1 MLMERMTENNNREN
15 HMYQIDKTTNS
26 ITALS
31 AKGFGALGFSER
43 AHLQEWIAKCPECLG
58 EELLIIA
65 KEFDGFDETK
75 ERLDLL
81 ALDKQGGLV
90 LIENKLDDSGRDVVW
105 QSLKYASY
113 CSSLSKSQIVAI
125 HQSYL
130 AKNGGGDARE
140 KIEEFLEKE
149 DFENVILNSG
159 IDQRIILVAA
169 NFRKEVTSTVLW
181 LLQHGIRLQC
191 IRATAFDNG
200 GQLFLNM
207 EKIIP
212 TPEAEDF
219 MIGLAGKEKEQQSTE
234 HSLVKREKL
243 RLAFWEQ
250 TLAALENAGV
260 TLYQNVSPSADHW
273 LDAGSGLSGVPFRM
287 IFSQKEA
294 RADISISRGKKAENK
309 WIFDRLHEQKE
320 AIEAAFEA
328 PLEWLRL
335 DDKKASGIRHRK
347 EFDGYD
353 PANWPAMIEWLT
365 KHVKRLEKAFGG
377 RLKPLGQ
384 KLKAEFNSS
393 GAFQEEVEG

>member
-1 MLMERMTENNNREN
+1 
-15 HMYQIDKTTNS
+15 MYEIDKTTNS

-58 EELLIIA
+58 EELLILA
-65 KEFDGFDETK
+65 KEFDGFDETR

-105 QSLKYASY
+105 QALKYASY

-125 HQSYL
+125 FQSHL

-140 KIEEFLEKE
+140 KIEEFLDKE
-149 DFENVILNSG
+149 DYENLILNSG
-159 IDQRIILVAA
+159 IDQRVILVAA
-169 NFRKEVTSTVLW
+169 HFRKEVTSTVLW

-200 GQLFLNM
+200 GQIFLNM
-207 EKIIP
+207 EQIIP

-219 MIGLAGKEKEQQSTE
+219 MIKVVEKEKEQQTTE
-234 HSLVKREKL
+234 RTQLKRVKL

-250 TLAALENAGV
+250 TLAALEAAGV
-260 TLYQNVSPSADHW
+260 TLYSNVSPSNDHW
-273 LDAGSGLSGVPFRM
+273 LNAGSGLSGVPFTM

-294 RADISISRGKKAENK
+294 RADLSIGRGSKEENK
-309 WIFDRLHEQKE
+309 WLFDRLYEQKN
-320 AIEAAFEA
+320 AIEADFGA
-328 PLEWLRL
+328 PMEWLRL
-335 DDKKASGIRHRK
+335 DNKKAAGIRYRK

-353 PANWPAMIEWLT
+353 PEHWPEMIEWLT
-365 KHVKRLEKAFGG
+365 QHVKRLEKAFGG

-384 KLKAEFNSS
+384 KLKTEFNST
-393 GAFQEEVEG
+393 GAFQEEVEGGA

>member
-1 MLMERMTENNNREN
+1 
-15 HMYQIDKTTNS
+15 MYQIDKTTNS

-31 AKGFGALGFSER
+31 AKGFGALGFNER

-58 EELLIIA
+58 EELLILA

-90 LIENKLDDSGRDVVW
+90 VIENKLDDSGRDVVW
-105 QSLKYASY
+105 QALKYASY
-113 CSSLSKSQIVAI
+113 CSSLSKSQIVGI

-130 AKNGGGDARE
+130 AKNGGGDAQER
-140 KIEEFLEKE
+140 IEDFLDKE

-159 IDQRIILVAA
+159 NDQRIILVAA

-207 EKIIP
+207 EQIIP

-219 MIGLAGKEKEQQSTE
+219 MIGVAEKEKEQQSTE
-234 HSLVKREKL
+234 RSLVKREKL

-250 TLAALENAGV
+250 TLAALEKAGV
-260 TLYQNVSPSADHW
+260 TLYSNVSPSKDHW
-273 LDAGSGLSGVPFRM
+273 LHAGSGLNGAPFTM
-287 IFSQKEA
+287 IFSHKEA
-294 RADISISRGKKAENK
+294 RVEHSLGRGNKEENK
-309 WIFDRLHEQKE
+309 WLFDRLHEQKD
-320 AIEAAFEA
+320 AIEADFGA
-328 PLEWLRL
+328 PLEWRRL
-335 DDKKASGIRHRK
+335 DDKKTSRIRYWK

-353 PANWPAMIEWLT
+353 QEKWPEMIEWLT
-365 KHVKRLEKAFGG
+365 KHVKQLEKAFGG

-384 KLKAEFNSS
+384 KLKAEFNST

>member
-1 MLMERMTENNNREN
+1 
-15 HMYQIDKTTNS
+15 MYQIDKTSNS

-58 EELLIIA
+58 EELLILA
-65 KEFDGFDETK
+65 KEFDGFDETR

-105 QSLKYASY
+105 QALKYASY

-125 HQSYL
+125 FQSHL
-130 AKNGGGDARE
+130 AKNGGGDAQE
-140 KIEEFLEKE
+140 KIEEFLDKE
-149 DFENVILNSG
+149 DYENLILNSG
-159 IDQRIILVAA
+159 IDQRVILVAA
-169 NFRKEVTSTVLW
+169 HFRKEVTSTVLW

-200 GQLFLNM
+200 GQIFLNM
-207 EKIIP
+207 EQIIP

-219 MIGLAGKEKEQQSTE
+219 MIKVVEKEKEQQTTE
-234 HSLVKREKL
+234 RTQLKRVKL

-250 TLAALENAGV
+250 TLAALESAGV
-260 TLYQNVSPSADHW
+260 TLYSNVSPSKDHW
-273 LDAGSGLSGVPFRM
+273 LNAGSGLSGVPYEI

-294 RADISISRGKKAENK
+294 RTDLKIGRGSKEENK
-309 WIFDRLHEQKE
+309 WLFDRLYEQKDS
-320 AIEAAFEA
+320 IEADFGA

-335 DDKKASGIRHRK
+335 DDKKVSGIRYRQD
-347 EFDGYD
+347 FDGYD
-353 PANWPAMIEWLT
+353 QENWPEMIEWLT
-365 KHVKRLEKAFGG
+365 QHVKRLEKAFGG

-384 KLKAEFNSS
+384 KLKAEFNST

>member
-1 MLMERMTENNNREN
+1 
-15 HMYQIDKTTNS
+15 MYQIDKTTNS

-58 EELLIIA
+58 EELLILA
-65 KEFDGFDETK
+65 KEFDGFDETR

-90 LIENKLDDSGRDVVW
+90 VIENKLDDSGRDVVW
-105 QSLKYASY
+105 QALKYASY

-125 HQSYL
+125 FQSHL

-159 IDQRIILVAA
+159 IDQRLILVAA

-207 EKIIP
+207 EQIIP
-212 TPEAEDF
+212 TPEAADF
-219 MIGLAGKEKEQQSTE
+219 MIGVAEKEKEQQSTE
-234 HSLVKREKL
+234 RSHLKREKL

-250 TLAALENAGV
+250 TLAALESAGV
-260 TLYQNVSPSADHW
+260 TLYSNVSPSRDHW
-273 LDAGSGLSGVPFRM
+273 LNAGSGLSGVPFTM

-294 RADISISRGKKAENK
+294 RADLVIARGSKEENK
-309 WIFDRLHEQKE
+309 WLFDRLHEQKA
-320 AIEAAFEA
+320 AIEADFGA
-328 PLEWLRL
+328 PLEWLRM
-335 DDKKASGIRHRK
+335 DSKKASGIRYRK

-353 PANWPAMIEWLT
+353 PEHWPEMIEWLT
-365 KHVKRLEKAFGG
+365 QHMKCLEKAFGS

-393 GAFQEEVEG
+393 GAYQGEVEG

>member
-1 MLMERMTENNNREN
+1 
-15 HMYQIDKTTNS
+15 MYQIDKTTNS

-31 AKGFGALGFSER
+31 VKGFGALGFSER

-58 EELLIIA
+58 EELLILA
-65 KEFDGFDETK
+65 KEFDGFDETR

-105 QSLKYASY
+105 QALKYASY

-125 HQSYL
+125 FQSHL

-140 KIEEFLEKE
+140 KIEEFLDKE
-149 DFENVILNSG
+149 DYENLILNSG
-159 IDQRIILVAA
+159 IDQRVILVAA
-169 NFRKEVTSTVLW
+169 HFRKEVTSTALW

-200 GQLFLNM
+200 GQIFLNM
-207 EKIIP
+207 EQIIP

-219 MIGLAGKEKEQQSTE
+219 MIKVVEKEKEQQTTE
-234 HSLVKREKL
+234 RTQLKRVKL

-250 TLAALENAGV
+250 TLAALEAAGV
-260 TLYQNVSPSADHW
+260 TRYSNVNPSDDHW
-273 LDAGSGLSGVPFRM
+273 LDAGSGLSGVPFTM

-294 RADISISRGKKAENK
+294 RADLSISRGSREENK
-309 WIFDRLHEQKE
+309 WLFDRLYEQKD
-320 AIEAAFEA
+320 AIEADFGA
-328 PLEWLRL
+328 PMEWLRL
-335 DDKKASGIRHRK
+335 DNRKAAGIRYRK
-347 EFDGYD
+347 EFHGYD
-353 PANWPAMIEWLT
+353 PENWPEMIEWLT
-365 KHVKRLEKAFGG
+365 QHVKRLEKAFGG

-384 KLKAEFNSS
+384 KLRAEFNST

>member
-1 MLMERMTENNNREN
+1 
-15 HMYQIDKTTNS
+15 MYQIDKTTNS

-90 LIENKLDDSGRDVVW
+90 VIENKLDDSGRDVVW
-105 QSLKYASY
+105 QALKYASY
-113 CSSLSKSQIVAI
+113 CSSLSKSQIVTI
-125 HQSYL
+125 HQNYL
-130 AKNGGGDARE
+130 MKNGGGDARE
-140 KIEEFLEKE
+140 RIEEFLEKE

-219 MIGLAGKEKEQQSTE
+219 MIGVAEKEKEQQKTE

-250 TLAALENAGV
+250 ALAALDAAGV
-260 TLYQNVSPSADHW
+260 TLYSNVSPSKDHW
-273 LDAGSGLSGVPFRM
+273 LNAGSGLSGVPYQM
-287 IFSQKEA
+287 IFSQKEV
-294 RADISISRGKKAENK
+294 RVGLWLCRSSMEENK
-309 WIFDRLHEQKE
+309 WIFDRLHGQKE
-320 AIEAAFEA
+320 THEKDFGA
-328 PLEWLRL
+328 PLEWRRMN
-335 DDKKASGIRHRK
+335 DKKAAGIGYRK

-353 PANWPAMIEWLT
+353 PEHWPEMIEWLT
-365 KHVKRLEKAFGG
+365 HHVKRLEKAFGS

>member
-1 MLMERMTENNNREN
+1 
-15 HMYQIDKTTNS
+15 MYQIDKTTNS

-58 EELLIIA
+58 EELLILA
-65 KEFDGFDETK
+65 KEFDGFDETR

-105 QSLKYASY
+105 QALKYASY

-125 HQSYL
+125 FQSHL

-140 KIEEFLEKE
+140 KIEEFLDKE
-149 DFENVILNSG
+149 DYENLILNSG
-159 IDQRIILVAA
+159 IDQRVILVAA
-169 NFRKEVTSTVLW
+169 HFRKEVTSTVLW
-181 LLQHGIRLQC
+181 LLPHGIRLQC

-200 GQLFLNM
+200 GQIFLNM
-207 EKIIP
+207 EQIIP

-219 MIGLAGKEKEQQSTE
+219 MIKVVEKEKEQQTTE
-234 HSLVKREKL
+234 RTQLKRVKL

-250 TLAALENAGV
+250 TLAALEAAGV
-260 TLYQNVSPSADHW
+260 TLYSNVSPSNDHW
-273 LDAGSGLSGVPFRM
+273 LNAGSGLSGVPFTM

-294 RADISISRGKKAENK
+294 RADLSIGRGSKEENK
-309 WIFDRLHEQKE
+309 WLFDRLYEQKD
-320 AIEAAFEA
+320 AIETDFGA
-328 PLEWLRL
+328 PMEWLRL
-335 DDKKASGIRHRK
+335 DNKKAAGIRYRK

-353 PANWPAMIEWLT
+353 PEHWPEMIEWLT
-365 KHVKRLEKAFGG
+365 QHVKRLEKAFGG

-393 GAFQEEVEG
+393 GAFQEEVEGGA

>member
-1 MLMERMTENNNREN
+1 
-15 HMYQIDKTTNS
+15 MYQIDKTTNS

-58 EELLIIA
+58 EELLILA
-65 KEFDGFDETK
+65 KEFDGFDETR

-105 QSLKYASY
+105 QALKYASY

-125 HQSYL
+125 FQSHL

-140 KIEEFLEKE
+140 TIEEFLDKE
-149 DFENVILNSG
+149 DYENLILNSG
-159 IDQRIILVAA
+159 IDQRVILVAA
-169 NFRKEVTSTVLW
+169 HFRKEVTSTVLW

-200 GQLFLNM
+200 GQVFLNM
-207 EKIIP
+207 EQIIP

-219 MIGLAGKEKEQQSTE
+219 MIKVVEKEKEQQTTE
-234 HSLVKREKL
+234 RTQLKRVKL

-250 TLAALENAGV
+250 TLAALEAAGV
-260 TLYQNVSPSADHW
+260 TLYTNVSPSNDYW
-273 LDAGSGLSGVPFRM
+273 LNTGSGLSGVPFTM

-294 RADISISRGKKAENK
+294 RTDLSIGRGSREENK
-309 WIFDRLHEQKE
+309 WLFDRLYEQKD
-320 AIEAAFEA
+320 AIEADFGA
-328 PLEWLRL
+328 PMEWLRL
-335 DDKKASGIRHRK
+335 DNKKAAGIRYRK

-353 PANWPAMIEWLT
+353 PEHWPEMIEWLT
-365 KHVKRLEKAFGG
+365 EHVKRLEKAFGG

-384 KLKAEFNSS
+384 KLKAEFNST
-393 GAFQEEVEG
+393 GAFQEEVEGGA

>member
-1 MLMERMTENNNREN
+1 
-15 HMYQIDKTTNS
+15 MYQIDKTTNS

-31 AKGFGALGFSER
+31 VKGFGALGFSER

-58 EELLIIA
+58 EELLILA
-65 KEFDGFDETK
+65 KEFDGFDETR

-105 QSLKYASY
+105 QALKYASY

-125 HQSYL
+125 FQSHL
-130 AKNGGGDARE
+130 VKNGGGDARE
-140 KIEEFLEKE
+140 KIEEFLDKE
-149 DFENVILNSG
+149 DYENLILNSG
-159 IDQRIILVAA
+159 IDQRVILVAA
-169 NFRKEVTSTVLW
+169 HFRKEVTSTVLW

-200 GQLFLNM
+200 GQIFLNM
-207 EKIIP
+207 EQIIP

-219 MIGLAGKEKEQQSTE
+219 MIKVVEKEKEQQTTE
-234 HSLVKREKL
+234 RTQLKRVKL

-250 TLAALENAGV
+250 TLAALEAAGV
-260 TLYQNVSPSADHW
+260 TRYSNVNPSDDHW
-273 LDAGSGLSGVPFRM
+273 LDAGSGLSGVPFTM

-294 RADISISRGKKAENK
+294 RADLSISRGSREENK
-309 WIFDRLHEQKE
+309 WLFDRLYEQKD
-320 AIEAAFEA
+320 AIEADFGA
-328 PLEWLRL
+328 PMEWLRL
-335 DDKKASGIRHRK
+335 DNRKAAGIRYRK

-353 PANWPAMIEWLT
+353 PENWPEMIEWLT
-365 KHVKRLEKAFGG
+365 QHVKRLEKAFGG

-384 KLKAEFNSS
+384 KLRAEFNST

>member
-1 MLMERMTENNNREN
+1 
-15 HMYQIDKTTNS
+15 MYQIDKTTNS

-31 AKGFGALGFSER
+31 AKGFGALGFNER

-58 EELLIIA
+58 EELLILA
-65 KEFDGFDETK
+65 KEFDGFDETR

-81 ALDKQGGLV
+81 ALDKQGSLV

-105 QSLKYASY
+105 QALKYASY

-125 HQSYL
+125 YQSYL

-181 LLQHGIRLQC
+181 LLQHRIRLQC

-200 GQLFLNM
+200 GQIFLNM

-219 MIGLAGKEKEQQSTE
+219 MIGVAEKEKEQQSTE

-250 TLAALENAGV
+250 TLAALETAGV
-260 TLYQNVSPSADHW
+260 TLYGNVSPSKDHW
-273 LDAGSGLSGVPFRM
+273 LNAGSGLSGVPYTM

-294 RADISISRGKKAENK
+294 RAYLSISRGSKAENK
-309 WIFDRLHEQKE
+309 WVFDRLHEQKE
-320 AIEAAFEA
+320 QIEAEFGA
-328 PLEWLRL
+328 PLEWLRM
-335 DDKKASGIRHRK
+335 DDKKASGIRYRK

-353 PANWPAMIEWLT
+353 QQHWPEMTEWLT
-365 KHVKRLEKAFGG
+365 THVKRLEKSFGS
-377 RLKPLGQ
+377 RLKPLGP
-384 KLKAEFNSS
+384 KLKAEFNST

>member
-1 MLMERMTENNNREN
+1 
-15 HMYQIDKTTNS
+15 MYQIDKTTNS

-58 EELLIIA
+58 EELLILA
-65 KEFDGFDETK
+65 KEFDGFDETR

-81 ALDKQGGLV
+81 ALDKQGCLV
-90 LIENKLDDSGRDVVW
+90 VIENKLDDSGRDVVW
-105 QSLKYASY
+105 QALKYASY
-113 CSSLSKSQIVAI
+113 CSSLSKSQIVTI

-169 NFRKEVTSTVLW
+169 NFRKEITSTVLW
-181 LLQHGIRLQC
+181 LLQHRIRLQC

-200 GQLFLNM
+200 GQIFLNM

-219 MIGLAGKEKEQQSTE
+219 MIGVAEKEKEQQSTE

-250 TLAALENAGV
+250 TLAALETAGV
-260 TLYQNVSPSADHW
+260 TLYGNVSPSKDHW
-273 LDAGSGLSGVPFRM
+273 LNAGSGLSGVPYTM

-294 RADISISRGKKAENK
+294 RADLSISRGSKAENK
-309 WIFDRLHEQKE
+309 WVFDRLHEQKE
-320 AIEAAFEA
+320 QIEAEFGA
-328 PLEWLRL
+328 PLEWLRM
-335 DDKKASGIRHRK
+335 DDKKASGIRYRK

-353 PANWPAMIEWLT
+353 PQHWPEMIDWLT
-365 KHVKRLEKAFGG
+365 KHVKRLEKAFGS
-377 RLKPLGQ
+377 RLKPLSP
-384 KLKAEFNSS
+384 KLKAEFNST

>member
-1 MLMERMTENNNREN
+1 
-15 HMYQIDKTTNS
+15 MYQIDKTTNS

-58 EELLIIA
+58 EELLILA
-65 KEFDGFDETK
+65 KEFDGFDETR

-81 ALDKQGGLV
+81 ALDKQGSLV

-105 QSLKYASY
+105 QALKYASY
-113 CSSLSKSQIVAI
+113 CSSLSKSQIVSI
-125 HQSYL
+125 YQSYL

-181 LLQHGIRLQC
+181 LLQHRIRLQC

-219 MIGLAGKEKEQQSTE
+219 MIGVAEKEKELQNTE
-234 HSLVKREKL
+234 HTLVKREKL

-250 TLAALENAGV
+250 TLAALEAAGV
-260 TLYQNVSPSADHW
+260 TLYGNVSPSKDHW
-273 LDAGSGLSGVPFRM
+273 LNAGSGLSGAPYTM

-294 RADISISRGKKAENK
+294 RADFAISRSSKAENK
-309 WIFDRLHEQKE
+309 WVFDRLHEQKE
-320 AIEAAFEA
+320 QIEADFGA

-335 DDKKASGIRHRK
+335 DDKKASGIRYRK

-353 PANWPAMIEWLT
+353 PQHWPEMIEWLT
-365 KHVKRLEKAFGG
+365 KYVKRLEKAFGN
-377 RLKPLGQ
+377 RVRPLGQ
-384 KLKAEFNSS
+384 RLRAEFNST

>member
-1 MLMERMTENNNREN
+1 
-15 HMYQIDKTTNS
+15 MYQIDKTSNS

-43 AHLQEWIAKCPECLG
+43 ANLQEWIAKCPECLG

-105 QSLKYASY
+105 QALKYASY
-113 CSSLSKSQIVAI
+113 CSSLSKSQIVGVF
-125 HQSYL
+125 QNYL

-140 KIEEFLEKE
+140 KIGEFLDKE

-191 IRATAFDNG
+191 VRASAFDNG

-234 HSLVKREKL
+234 HTLVKREKL

-250 TLAALENAGV
+250 ALAALENAGV
-260 TLYQNVSPSADHW
+260 TLYSNVSPGKDHW
-273 LDAGSGLSGVPFRM
+273 LNAGSGLGGAPYQM
-287 IFSQKEA
+287 IFAQKEA
-294 RADISISRGKKAENK
+294 RVGLWLHRSVREENK
-309 WIFDRLHEQKE
+309 WIFDRLHQQKE
-320 AIEAAFEA
+320 EIEADFGAKLNWRRMDEN
-328 PLEWLRL
+328 R
-335 DDKKASGIRHRK
+335 ASSIGYQK
-347 EFDGYD
+347 DFAGYD
-353 PANWPAMIEWLT
+353 PENWPAMIEWL
-365 KHVKRLEKAFGG
+365 VGRMQCLEKAFGG
-377 RLKPLGQ
+377 RLKPLGP
-384 KLKAEFNSS
+384 KLKAEFNSM

>member
-1 MLMERMTENNNREN
+1 
-15 HMYQIDKTTNS
+15 MYQIDKTTNS

-58 EELLIIA
+58 EELLILA
-65 KEFDGFDETK
+65 KEFDGFDETR

-105 QSLKYASY
+105 QALKYASY

-125 HQSYL
+125 FQSHL

-140 KIEEFLEKE
+140 KIEEFLDKE
-149 DFENVILNSG
+149 DYENLILNSG
-159 IDQRIILVAA
+159 IDQRVILVAA
-169 NFRKEVTSTVLW
+169 HFRKEVTSTVLW

-200 GQLFLNM
+200 GQIFLNM
-207 EKIIP
+207 EQIIP

-219 MIGLAGKEKEQQSTE
+219 MIKVVEKEKEQQTTE
-234 HSLVKREKL
+234 RTQLKRVKL

-250 TLAALENAGV
+250 ILAALEAAGV
-260 TLYQNVSPSADHW
+260 TLYSNVSPSNDHW
-273 LDAGSGLSGVPFRM
+273 LNAGSGLSGVPFTM

-294 RADISISRGKKAENK
+294 RADLSIGRGSKEENK
-309 WIFDRLHEQKE
+309 WLFDRLYEQKD
-320 AIEAAFEA
+320 AIEADFGA
-328 PLEWLRL
+328 PMEWLRL
-335 DDKKASGIRHRK
+335 DNKKAAGIRYRK

-353 PANWPAMIEWLT
+353 PEHWPEMIEWLT
-365 KHVKRLEKAFGG
+365 QHVKRLEKAFGG

-384 KLKAEFNSS
+384 KLKAEFNST

>member
-1 MLMERMTENNNREN
+1 
-15 HMYQIDKTTNS
+15 MYQIDKTTNS
-26 ITALS
+26 ITVLS
-31 AKGFGALGFSER
+31 AKEFGALGFSER

-58 EELLIIA
+58 EELLILA

-105 QSLKYASY
+105 QALKYASY

-125 HQSYL
+125 FQSHL

-140 KIEEFLEKE
+140 KIEEFLDKE
-149 DFENVILNSG
+149 DYENLILNSG
-159 IDQRIILVAA
+159 IDQRVILVAA
-169 NFRKEVTSTVLW
+169 HFRKEVTSTVLW

-207 EKIIP
+207 EQIIP

-219 MIGLAGKEKEQQSTE
+219 MIKVGEKEKEQQTTE
-234 HSLVKREKL
+234 RTQLKRVKL

-250 TLAALENAGV
+250 ALAALEAAGV
-260 TLYQNVSPSADHW
+260 TLYSNVSPSNDHW
-273 LDAGSGLSGVPFRM
+273 LNAGSGLSGVPFTM

-294 RADISISRGKKAENK
+294 RADLSIGRGSKEENK
-309 WIFDRLHEQKE
+309 WLFDRLYEQKD
-320 AIEAAFEA
+320 AIEADFGA
-328 PLEWLRL
+328 PMEWLRL
-335 DDKKASGIRHRK
+335 DNKKAAGIRYRK

-353 PANWPAMIEWLT
+353 PDHWPEMINWLT
-365 KHVKRLEKAFGG
+365 EHVKRLEKAFGS
-377 RLKPLGQ
+377 RLKPLAQ
-384 KLKAEFNSS
+384 KLKAEFNSI

>member
-1 MLMERMTENNNREN
+1 
-15 HMYQIDKTTNS
+15 MYQIDKTSNS

-105 QSLKYASY
+105 QALKYASY
-113 CSSLSKSQIVAI
+113 CSSLSKSQIVGI
-125 HQSYL
+125 FQSYL

-140 KIEEFLEKE
+140 KIGEFLDKE

-191 IRATAFDNG
+191 VRASAFDNG
-200 GQLFLNM
+200 GQIFLNM
-207 EKIIP
+207 EQIIP

-219 MIGLAGKEKEQQSTE
+219 MIKVVEKEKEQQTTE
-234 HSLVKREKL
+234 RTQLKRVKL

-250 TLAALENAGV
+250 ALAALEAASV
-260 TLYQNVSPSADHW
+260 TLYSNVSPSNDHW
-273 LDAGSGLSGVPFRM
+273 LNAGSGLSGVPFTM

-294 RADISISRGKKAENK
+294 RTDLSIGRGSREENK
-309 WIFDRLHEQKE
+309 WLFDRLHEQKD
-320 AIEAAFEA
+320 AIEADFGA
-328 PLEWLRL
+328 PMEWLRL
-335 DDKKASGIRHRK
+335 DNKKAAGIRYRK

-353 PANWPAMIEWLT
+353 QENWPEMIEWLT
-365 KHVKRLEKAFGG
+365 QHVKRLEKAFGG

-384 KLKAEFNSS
+384 KLKAEFNSN
-393 GAFQEEVEG
+393 GAFQEEVDG